1 MCVSY
6 GIICMLCLFFKQKTA
21 DEMRMSDRISDVCSS
36 DLPAASE
43 HHRLVF
49 VDGHHRA
56 DLSSVGRLPEG
67 AELTTLRALLAHEPA
82 WVERHLGAV
91 SGAAADDREQ
101 PLLALN
107 TAMMMNG
114 FVLRLA
120 EGTVVHEPIE
130 VVHLGGAGDQPL
142 AYHPRN
148 LIVLAPRSQVT
159 LIEHHTHLGPIGAEG
174 QPYYANSGTG
184 GSRAEGAGLH
194 HRPEE
199 HREGKGS
206 VRAV

>member
-1 MCVSY
+1 M
-6 GIICMLCLFFKQKTA
+6 
-21 DEMRMSDRISDVCSS
+21 DRAPSL
-36 DLPAASE
+36 LPAASE

-107 TAMMMNG
+107 TTMMKNG

-120 EGTVVHEPIE
+120 EGTVVHDPIA
-130 VVHLGGAGDQPL
+130 VVHLGGPAHTPPPYQPR
-142 AYHPRN
+142 HPP
-148 LIVLAPRSQVT
+148 VP
-159 LIEHHTHLGPIGAEG
+159 HP
-174 QPYYANSGTG
+174 
-184 GSRAEGAGLH
+184 
-194 HRPEE
+194 
-199 HREGKGS
+199 
-206 VRAV
+206 

>member
-1 MCVSY
+1 
-6 GIICMLCLFFKQKTA
+6 
-21 DEMRMSDRISDVCSS
+21 MRISDWSSDVCSS
-36 DLPAASE
+36 DL
-43 HHRLVF
+43 
-49 VDGHHRA
+49 
-56 DLSSVGRLPEG
+56 
-67 AELTTLRALLAHEPA
+67 
-82 WVERHLGAV
+82 LGAV

-159 LIEHHTHLGPIGAEG
+159 LIEHPTHLGPIGEEEIG
-174 QPYYANSGTG
+174 
-184 GSRAEGAGLH
+184 RASC
-194 HRPEE
+194 
-199 HREGKGS
+199 RER
-206 VRAV
+206 VCQYV